1 MYDLI
6 ELWVVFEVIFGGET
20 IESVDVLGIF
30 GGSLDGDVVVDI
42 FNLDW
47 NKRGVTCSGED
58 QDRDEKSKA
67 IH

>member
-1 MYDLI
+1 LGVQEGGSFILYDLI

-42 FNLDW
+42 FNLD
-47 NKRGVTCSGED
+47 
-58 QDRDEKSKA
+58 
-67 IH
+67 